1 MGIYLLMIAGAMLL
15 IMSFEDLIGHYP
27 DFPERLAGP
36 GNPGNSLITDGNVNK
51 IGIYVNSHFLRDYI
65 LFPISVLHFCLA

>member
-15 IMSFEDLIGHYP
+15 IMSFEVVNWDYP

-36 GNPGNSLITDGNVNK
+36 ENLGNSLITDGNVNK
-51 IGIYVNSHFLRDYI
+51 IGIYVKI
-65 LFPISVLHFCLA
+65 E